1 MKFINFETLDRIV
14 GIVKNLENID
24 GNVIFIFHC
33 NARFQGYRFI
43 LKKKNG
49 TKLKLE
55 IKVEFKV

>member
-43 LKKKNG
+43 LKKKKMERN
-49 TKLKLE
+49 LSLR
-55 IKVEFKV
+55 

>member
-24 GNVIFIFHC
+24 GNVIFIFLC

-43 LKKKNG
+43 LKKKKMERN
-49 TKLKLE
+49 LSLR
-55 IKVEFKV
+55 

>member
-1 MKFINFETLDRIV
+1 MKFINFETLARIV

-24 GNVIFIFHC
+24 GNVIFIFLC

-49 TKLKLE
+49 MKHKLDTS
-55 IKVEFKV
+55 